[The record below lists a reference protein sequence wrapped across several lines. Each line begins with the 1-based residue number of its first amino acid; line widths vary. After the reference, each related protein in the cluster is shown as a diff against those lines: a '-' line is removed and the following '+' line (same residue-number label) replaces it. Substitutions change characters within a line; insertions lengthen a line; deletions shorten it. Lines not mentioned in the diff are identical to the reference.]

1 MLHCGGLKKKLI
13 RNLMQ
18 LKGRVGFIAMA
29 LCGYTSIN
37 QINEEVLYF
46 PR

>member
-1 MLHCGGLKKKLI
+1 MGGEEGVKKVLDILKTELD
-13 RNLMQ
+13 L
-18 LKGRVGFIAMA
+18 AMD

-46 PR
+46 PG